1 MKIQIFLNLLLQKFK
16 TLPIYAECVF
26 SFLINWTSPFPI
38 LGLFGGIFQSNLKR
52 NFCLQT
58 VENLIRHLILLHLI
72 WFCTVCRC
80 PTKRR
85 VKICSFPIKYHINV
99 LKISNNFLFLISSKI
114 LNIKAGIPKIL
125 VGIANRKDPDQTAS
139 SEAVCSGSALFV
151 MALCL
156 KF

>member
-1 MKIQIFLNLLLQKFK
+1 MSHKKEGKNLQLSYKVSHK
-16 TLPIYAECVF
+16 
-26 SFLINWTSPFPI
+26 
-38 LGLFGGIFQSNLKR
+38 
-52 NFCLQT
+52 
-58 VENLIRHLILLHLI
+58 
-72 WFCTVCRC
+72 
-80 PTKRR
+80 
-85 VKICSFPIKYHINV
+85 CS
-99 LKISNNFLFLISSKI
+99 KISNNFLFLISSKI